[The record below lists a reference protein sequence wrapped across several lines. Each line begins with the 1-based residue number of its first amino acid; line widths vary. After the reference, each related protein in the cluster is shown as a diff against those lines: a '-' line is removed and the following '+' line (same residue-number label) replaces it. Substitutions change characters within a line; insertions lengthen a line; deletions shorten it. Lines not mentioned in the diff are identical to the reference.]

1 MKISTTATMIAVPVA
16 VTIKM
21 MAMARKILLS
31 ITTIPIIISI
41 IQIKIK

>member
-1 MKISTTATMIAVPVA
+1 MKISTMATMIAVPVA
-16 VTIKM
+16 VTINM